1 VVSSALFLLP
11 LFILFSPTVSLGVD
25 SIRNY
30 QVVFRPFTKGEQT
43 FIAIRT
49 FERNGLARILTVHT
63 DTLETTE
70 LDANQHFLLPSNESW
85 KASLFYKLL
94 LEATSPPC
102 PLQNDG
108 LSRANHSGFGS
119 YLTIDMCP
127 SRKSFEKRLFEKLA
141 ELGKKRKDALPVAI
155 AITGTWLLK
164 HGQHFSYI
172 TSLINEKQIQVT
184 WINHS
189 FNHPYYPGKA
199 LDKNFLLASG
209 TNFDEEVLKVE
220 ILLLERNL
228 LPSVFFRFPGLVSS
242 CALISRLLDFS
253 LIPIGSQAW
262 LAKGEKVK
270 EGSIIL
276 LHGNGNEGAGISI
289 FLDLLQTR
297 ENDFLL
303 GKFKLRSLREAFLGS

>member
-1 VVSSALFLLP
+1 MISSALFLLP
-11 LFILFSPTVSLGVD
+11 LFIIFFPAPSPGAD

-30 QVVFRPFTKGEQT
+30 QVIFRPFTTGDQT

-49 FERNGLARILTVHT
+49 FERNGLARILAVYT

-70 LDANQHFLLPSNESW
+70 LDANQRFLLPPDEPW
-85 KASLFYKLL
+85 KTSPFYKLL

-108 LSRANHSGFGS
+108 LSQANHPGFGS

-127 SRKSFEKRLFEKLA
+127 SRKSFEKRFFKKLA
-141 ELGKKRKDALPVAI
+141 ELSEKRKEALPIAI

-164 HGQHFSYI
+164 HGQDFSYI
-172 TSLINEKQIQVT
+172 INLINEKQIQVT

-189 FNHPYYPGKA
+189 FNHPYHPGKK
-199 LDKNFLLASG
+199 LSENFLLIPG
-209 TNFDEEVLKVE
+209 TNFDEEILKLE
-220 ILLLERNL
+220 IMLLKHNL
-228 LPSVFFRFPGLVSS
+228 LPSVFFRFPGLVSD
-242 CALISRLLDFS
+242 CGLTSRLRDLS

-262 LAKGEKVK
+262 LAKGETVK
-270 EGSIIL
+270 KGSIIL

-289 FLDLLQTR
+289 FLNLLQTQ

-303 GKFKLRSLREAFLGS
+303 GKFKLRPLREAFLGS